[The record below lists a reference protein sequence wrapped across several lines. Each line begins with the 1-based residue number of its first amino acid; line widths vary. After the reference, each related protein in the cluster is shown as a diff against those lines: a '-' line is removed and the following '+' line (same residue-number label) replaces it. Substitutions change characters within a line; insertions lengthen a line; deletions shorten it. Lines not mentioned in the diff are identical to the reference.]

1 MQLNKSTTILLI
13 SILAAL
19 LFIPFLGRVHL
30 FDWDEI
36 NFAECSREMIKMH
49 DYTRVYVDFKPFWEK
64 PPMFFWMQST
74 AMKIFGVNEF
84 AARLPNA
91 ICGIVTLITIFL
103 CGSRIYD
110 RKLGLLWAL
119 AFGGSL
125 FPNMYFKSGIID
137 PWFNLFTF
145 LSLYHFILYH
155 WKRNKYDKPGIDK
168 PGIYYV
174 VLSGVFMGL
183 AVLTKGQVALMVFL
197 LALGVYFIY
206 NRFRFY
212 FSGWDALLFLVVALL
227 VTATWYGY
235 ETIKRGPWFINEFL
249 KYQWR
254 LFTTHDADQAG
265 FFGYHYI
272 VLLIGCFPASLLAI
286 PSFFKSRYNSRYDK
300 DFKLWMLILFWVVTV
315 LFTIVQSRI
324 IHYSS
329 MAWFPVTFLAAY
341 SIYKW
346 DRGELIYRKYVG
358 IGLAILGGLI
368 SLLIMGV
375 AIIGLNVKRLAPY
388 VDDTFARGN
397 MEADVHWSG
406 LEGVI
411 GILMVVALILGIRSL
426 SRRSFVRAAGYL
438 FFGTAIVIFF
448 ATAII
453 VPKVERYS
461 QGADIDFF
469 IARQGEDCYVH
480 TLGFK
485 SYGDLFYTKKE
496 RPANLNSYDQQW
508 LLTGPIDKPVYFV
521 TKVDRVQNWED
532 PAKYP
537 DLKELYRK
545 NGFVFL
551 KRDVPSPAPPAPA
564 SPPPPVPKK
573 PSVSHRPLKSG
584 P

>member
-1 MQLNKSTTILLI
+1 MRLSKPTIFLLI
-13 SILAAL
+13 AVFAAL
-19 LFIPFLGRVHL
+19 LFLPFLGRVHL

-36 NFAECSREMIKMH
+36 NFAECSREMMKLH

-64 PPMFFWMQST
+64 PPMYFWMQSS
-74 AMKIFGVNEF
+74 AMHLFGVNEF
-84 AARLPNA
+84 AARFPNA
-91 ICGIVTLITIFL
+91 ICGIVTLLVVFI

-110 RKLGLLWAL
+110 QKFGLLWAL
-119 AFGGSL
+119 AYGGSL

-145 LSLYHFILYH
+145 LSLYNFILYH
-155 WKRNKYDKPGIDK
+155 WKRNGFDKPGVQK
-168 PGIYYV
+168 SQLFYV
-174 VLSGVFMGL
+174 VWSGIFMGL
-183 AVLTKGQVALMVFL
+183 AVLTKGQVALMVFM

-206 NRFRFY
+206 NRFRFF
-212 FSGWDALLFLVVALL
+212 FSWWHALLFLVVATL

-235 ETIKRGPWFINEFL
+235 ETYTRGPWFINEFL

-272 VLLIGCFPASLLAI
+272 VLLIGCFPASILAI
-286 PSFFKSRYNSRYDK
+286 PSFFRSKYNGRWDR
-300 DFKLWMLILFWVVTV
+300 DFKKWMQILFWVVTV

-329 MAWFPVTFLAAY
+329 LAWFPVTFLAAY
-341 SIYKW
+341 SLYKW
-346 DRGELIYRKYVG
+346 DRKEGVYKKYVSILLG
-358 IGLAILGGLI
+358 VLGGLI
-368 SLLIMGV
+368 SLAILGV
-375 AIIGLNVKRLAPY
+375 AVIGLNVHRLAPY

-406 LEGVI
+406 FEGAI
-411 GILMVVALILGIRSL
+411 GLLMVAALIAGIRYL
-426 SRRSFVRAAGYL
+426 SQRRYKRAVVTL
-438 FFGTAIVIFF
+438 FAGTAIVIFF
-448 ATAII
+448 ASAII

-485 SYGDLFYTKKE
+485 SYGDLFYTMKE
-496 RPANLNSYDQQW
+496 KPTNLNSYDQNW

-521 TKVDRVQNWED
+521 TKVDRVQHWENGQF
-532 PAKYP
+532 P

-551 KRDVPSPAPPAPA
+551 KREVPLPPAPA
-564 SPPPPVPKK
+564 PPPPTK
-573 PSVSHRPLKSG
+573 
-584 P
+584 

>member
-1 MQLNKSTTILLI
+1 MRFNKTSIILLI
-13 SILAAL
+13 AGFAAL

-36 NFAECSREMIKMH
+36 NFAECSREMIKLN

-74 AMKIFGVNEF
+74 AMKVFGVTEF

-91 ICGIVTLITIFL
+91 LCGIVTLIAVFF
-103 CGSRIYD
+103 CGTRIYD
-110 RKLGLLWAL
+110 RKFGILWAL

-145 LSLYHFILYH
+145 LALYNFILYH
-155 WKRNKYDKPGIDK
+155 WKRNKFDKEGLRH
-168 PGIYYV
+168 GELYYV
-174 VLSGVFMGL
+174 VWSGIFMGL

-197 LALGVYFIY
+197 LSLGVYFIY
-206 NRFRFY
+206 NRFKIY
-212 FSGWDALLFLVVALL
+212 FNWWYALLFLVVAFL
-227 VTATWYGY
+227 VTFTWYGY

-254 LFTTHDADQAG
+254 LFRTHDADQAG

-272 VLLIGCFPASLLAI
+272 VLLVGCFPASILAI
-286 PSFFKSRYNSRYDK
+286 PAFFRAKYNGRYDR
-300 DFKLWMLILFWVVTV
+300 DFKKWMVILFWVVTI

-329 MAWFPVTFLAAY
+329 LAWFSVTFLAAY

-346 DRGELIYRKYVG
+346 ERKELIYKKYVG
-358 IGLAILGGLI
+358 ILLGILGGLI
-368 SLLIMGV
+368 SLLILGV
-375 AIIGLNVKRLAPY
+375 AVIGLNVKKLAPY

-397 MEADVHWSG
+397 MEADVHWTGFEGAIG
-406 LEGVI
+406 L
-411 GILMVVALILGIRSL
+411 LMVVALVFGIRYL
-426 SRRSFVRAAGYL
+426 SRRQFSQAARVLFV
-438 FFGTAIVIFF
+438 GTAIVIFF
-448 ATAII
+448 ASAII

-485 SYGDLFYTKKE
+485 SYGDLFYTHKE
-496 RPANLNSYDQQW
+496 KPTNPNSYDQQW

-521 TKVDRVQNWED
+521 TKVDRVQHFQ
-532 PAKYP
+532 YP
-537 DLKELYRK
+537 DVKELYRK
-545 NGFVFL
+545 NGFVFM
-551 KRDVPSPAPPAPA
+551 KREVPQAPSATPATVPVQPPAG
-564 SPPPPVPKK
+564 
-573 PSVSHRPLKSG
+573 R
-584 P
+584 

>member
-1 MQLNKSTTILLI
+1 MQLNKTTTILLI
-13 SILAAL
+13 TILAAL

-64 PPMFFWMQST
+64 PPMYFWMQST
-74 AMKIFGVNEF
+74 AMEVFGVNEF
-84 AARLPNA
+84 AARFPNA
-91 ICGIVTLITIFL
+91 VCGIVTLIAVFL

-110 RKLGLLWAL
+110 RKFGLLWAL

-145 LSLYHFILYH
+145 LSLFYFILYH
-155 WKRNKYDKPGIDK
+155 WKKNKYDKPGIDK
-168 PGIYYV
+168 PKLYYV
-174 VLSGVFMGL
+174 VMSGVFMGL
-183 AVLTKGQVALMVFL
+183 AVLTKGQVALMVFML
-197 LALGVYFIY
+197 TLGVYFIY

-212 FSGWDALLFLVVALL
+212 FNGWDALVFLVVALL

-272 VLLIGCFPASLLAI
+272 VLLVGCFPASLLAI
-286 PSFFKSRYNSRYDK
+286 PSFFKARYNGRYDK
-300 DFKLWMLILFWVVTV
+300 DFKMWMIMLFWVVTV

-329 MAWFPVTFLAAY
+329 MAWFPLTFLAAC
-341 SIYKW
+341 SIYRW
-346 DRGELIYRKYVG
+346 EGGALRYRRYVG
-358 IGLAILGGLI
+358 ISLAILGGLI
-368 SLLIMGV
+368 SLLLLGV
-375 AIIGLNVKRLAPY
+375 AVIGLNVKRLAPY
-388 VDDTFARGN
+388 VDDIFARGN
-397 MEADVHWSG
+397 MEANVHWSG
-406 LEGVI
+406 FEGLI
-411 GILMVVALILGIRSL
+411 GVLLVVALILGIRALNRQSW
-426 SRRSFVRAAGYL
+426 SRAALIL
-438 FFGTAIVIFF
+438 FGGMAIVVFF
-448 ATAII
+448 ASAII

-469 IARQGEDCYVH
+469 IARQGENCYVH

-485 SYGDLFYTKKE
+485 SYGDLFYTMKE
-496 RPANLNSYDQQW
+496 KPTNLNSYDQQW

-521 TKVDRVQNWED
+521 TKIDRVQNWED
-532 PAKYP
+532 PVKYP
-537 DLKELYRK
+537 GLKELYRL

-551 KRDVPSPAPPAPA
+551 KRDIPS
-564 SPPPPVPKK
+564 K
-573 PSVSHRPLKSG
+573 
-584 P
+584 

>member
-1 MQLNKSTTILLI
+1 MQLNKRITIGLI
-13 SILAAL
+13 VLLAAL

-36 NFAECSREMIKMH
+36 NFAECSREMIKMD

-74 AMKIFGVNEF
+74 AMKIFGVGEF
-84 AARLPNA
+84 AARFPNA
-91 ICGIVTLITIFL
+91 ICGIISLVTVFL
-103 CGSRIYD
+103 CGSRIFD
-110 RKLGLLWAL
+110 RKFGLLWAL

-145 LSLYHFILYH
+145 LSLYYFILYH
-155 WKRNKYDKPGIDK
+155 WKRNGYDKPGIDK
-168 PGIYYV
+168 PKIYYV
-174 VLSGVFMGL
+174 VVSGIFMGL

-197 LALGVYFIY
+197 LALGVYYIY
-206 NRFRFY
+206 NRFRF
-212 FSGWDALLFLVVALL
+212 FFNWWDAGLFILVALL

-235 ETIKRGPWFINEFL
+235 ETIRRGPWFINEFL

-254 LFTTHDADQAG
+254 LFTTHDADQKG
-265 FFGYHYI
+265 FFGYHFV

-286 PSFFKSRYNSRYDK
+286 PSFFKAKYNSRYER
-300 DFKLWMLILFWVVTV
+300 DFKFWMLTLFWVVTI

-346 DRGELIYRKYVG
+346 DRGELIYKKYVG

-368 SLLIMGV
+368 SLLILGV

-397 MEADVHWSG
+397 LEADVHWSG
-406 LEGVI
+406 LEGLI
-411 GILMVVALILGIRSL
+411 GVLLVVALVLGIRSL
-426 SRRSFVRAAGYL
+426 SRGAGGGIARGGLVPGASVRGAVFL
-438 FFGTAIVIFF
+438 FAGTAIVVFF
-448 ATAII
+448 ASAII

-469 IARQGEDCYVH
+469 IARQGENCYVH

-496 RPANLNSYDQQW
+496 RPTNLNSYDQQW

-521 TKVDRVQNWED
+521 TKVDRVQHWED

-551 KRDVPSPAPPAPA
+551 KREVPA
-564 SPPPPVPKK
+564 SP
-573 PSVSHRPLKSG
+573 SRTR
-584 P
+584 

>member
-1 MQLNKSTTILLI
+1 MQLNKTTTILLI
-13 SILAAL
+13 TLLSAL

-36 NFAECSREMIKMH
+36 NFAECSREMIRMH

-74 AMKIFGVNEF
+74 SMKIFGINEF

-110 RKLGLLWAL
+110 RKFGLLWAL

-155 WKRNKYDKPGIDK
+155 WKRNGFDKPGIDK
-168 PGIYYV
+168 PRIYYV
-174 VLSGVFMGL
+174 VVSGIFMGL

-212 FSGWDALLFLVVALL
+212 FSWWDALLFLVVALL

-286 PSFFKSRYNSRYDK
+286 PSFFKARYNGRYDK
-300 DFKLWMLILFWVVTV
+300 DFKLWMQILFWVVTV

-346 DRGELIYRKYVG
+346 DRGELVYKKYVG

-368 SLLIMGV
+368 SLLILGV

-388 VDDTFARGN
+388 VEDTFARGN
-397 MEADVHWSG
+397 MEADVYWSG
-406 LEGVI
+406 LEGLI

-426 SRRSFVRAAGYL
+426 SRRSFTRAAIFL
-438 FFGTAIVIFF
+438 FTGTAIVVFF
-448 ATAII
+448 ASAII

-485 SYGDLFYTKKE
+485 SYGDLFYTMKE
-496 RPANLNSYDQQW
+496 RPTNPNSYDQQW

-532 PAKYP
+532 PVKYP

-551 KRDVPSPAPPAPA
+551 KRDVPA
-564 SPPPPVPKK
+564 SPPPALVQPQK
-573 PSVSHRPLKSG
+573 
-584 P
+584 

>member
-1 MQLNKSTTILLI
+1 MRLSKTATILLI
-13 SILAAL
+13 AVFAAL
-19 LFIPFLGRVHL
+19 LFLPFLGRVHL

-36 NFAECSREMIKMH
+36 NFAECSREMMKLH
-49 DYTRVYVDFKPFWEK
+49 DYTRVYVDFKPFWEN
-64 PPMFFWMQST
+64 PPMFFWMQSS
-74 AMKIFGVNEF
+74 AMYLFGVNEF
-84 AARLPNA
+84 AARFPNA
-91 ICGIVTLITIFL
+91 ICGIVTLIAVFV

-110 RKLGLLWAL
+110 QRLGLLWAL

-145 LSLYHFILYH
+145 LSLYNFILYH
-155 WKRNKYDKPGIDK
+155 WKRNKYDKPGLTK
-168 PGIYYV
+168 SQLFYVAWSGI
-174 VLSGVFMGL
+174 FMGL
-183 AVLTKGQVALMVFL
+183 AILMKGQVALMVFM

-212 FSGWDALLFLVVALL
+212 FNWGHALLFLVIATL

-235 ETIKRGPWFINEFL
+235 ETYTRGPWFIREFL

-272 VLLIGCFPASLLAI
+272 VILVGCFPASILAI
-286 PSFFKSRYNSRYDK
+286 PSFFRSKYNGRWDR
-300 DFKLWMLILFWVVTV
+300 DFKKWMQILFWVVTV

-341 SIYKW
+341 SVYKW
-346 DRGELIYRKYVG
+346 ERRELVYKKYVG
-358 IGLAILGGLI
+358 VFLGVLGGLI
-368 SLLIMGV
+368 SLLILGV
-375 AIIGLNVKRLAPY
+375 AVLGLNVHRLAPY

-406 LEGVI
+406 LEGAI
-411 GILMVVALILGIRSL
+411 GILMVVALVAGIRYL
-426 SRRSFVRAAGYL
+426 SRRRYSRAALTL
-438 FFGTAIVIFF
+438 FSGTAIVVFF
-448 ATAII
+448 ASAII

-485 SYGDLFYTKKE
+485 SYGDLFYTLKE
-496 RPANLNSYDQQW
+496 KPTNPNSYDQNW

-521 TKVDRVQNWED
+521 TKVDRVQHWENGQ
-532 PAKYP
+532 YP

-545 NGFVFL
+545 NGFVFM
-551 KRDVPSPAPPAPA
+551 KREVPAAVPAAPVPPPAAPVAPA
-564 SPPPPVPKK
+564 APAK
-573 PSVSHRPLKSG
+573 
-584 P
+584 